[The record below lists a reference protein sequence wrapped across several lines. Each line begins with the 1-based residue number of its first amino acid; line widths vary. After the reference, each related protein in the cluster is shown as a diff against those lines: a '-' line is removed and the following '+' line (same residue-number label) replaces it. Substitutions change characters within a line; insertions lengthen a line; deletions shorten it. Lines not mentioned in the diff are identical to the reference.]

1 MFVGNGNHIAVS
13 DATNL
18 DELHAPSIYVDILD
32 GQGRPGPISTS
43 MPTPEPIAELEH
55 GCSPFGL
62 ATEAPLLTMG
72 PHYRQHAGVRQS
84 LNQPRHERSVVI
96 HGLTLGSCE
105 QRASSAWELGLH
117 DGDPVIDALISRLA
131 DQNEDTAVLME
142 VVAALDR
149 IRSWRSREALLLFG
163 SRTDP
168 ATIHEER
175 CRLRALRAVA
185 RLDREIVA

>member
-1 MFVGNGNHIAVS
+1 METTLLFPTRRILTSFTLQVY
-13 DATNL
+13 TW
-18 DELHAPSIYVDILD
+18 IYSTVK
-32 GQGRPGPISTS
+32 GGRDRSRHQCRR
-43 MPTPEPIAELEH
+43 EPIAELEH

-96 HGLTLGSCE
+96 HRLTSGSCE

-117 DGDPVIDALISRLA
+117 DGEHVIDALISSID
-131 DQNEDTAVLME
+131 DQKEETAVLME

-149 IRSWRSREALLLFG
+149 IRSW
-163 SRTDP
+163 
-168 ATIHEER
+168 
-175 CRLRALRAVA
+175 
-185 RLDREIVA
+185 